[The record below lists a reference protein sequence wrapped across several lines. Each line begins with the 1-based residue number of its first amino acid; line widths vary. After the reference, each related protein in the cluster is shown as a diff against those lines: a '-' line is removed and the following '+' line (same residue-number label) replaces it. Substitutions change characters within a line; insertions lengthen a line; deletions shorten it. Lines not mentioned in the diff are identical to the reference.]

1 MIHAG
6 TSIFPGSSDKY
17 GDPKVVNEIAAD
29 FPNLVLIMSHGGR
42 GFWYSDAQFVVR
54 HRKNVYID
62 ISGLPV
68 HRLLDYF
75 PQMERLKDKFLFGT
89 DWPGVPMKK
98 TIEAFL
104 QLPLSEAAKEAI
116 LYRNAARVLKLE
128 G

>member
-1 MIHAG
+1 M
-6 TSIFPGSSDKY
+6 
-17 GDPKVVNEIAAD
+17 
-29 FPNLVLIMSHGGR
+29 
-42 GFWYSDAQFVVR
+42 
-54 HRKNVYID
+54 
-62 ISGLPV
+62 
-68 HRLLDYF
+68 
-75 PQMERLKDKFLFGT
+75 FGT